1 MGKVVVNSAIHAI
14 KLRKFTN
21 TLLDLLQ
28 YSMQAFIKSIQTNK
42 FLIVELLKQNLF
54 TQYKQSKFS
63 LFWIIFNPFFQ
74 IIIWSILHYSGF
86 LSVGSVQVPYLIYLV
101 AGMILWWF
109 AFNIYESVSTIYS
122 KYSGIILENRFDL
135 SVLIIE
141 AILRQMIFFIIHL
154 IVLFII
160 CIYFKFHFQ
169 SAAILYPLLLLP
181 LLFFSVALGLVFA
194 VWRILAVDLAMIFDK
209 MMALLFFITPI
220 LYKPTYDNP
229 YKPNLDNPLLS
240 YIIRFNPF
248 THLIILPRNALIYG
262 ELPPIIGILVIYI
275 ISFVLMYLSL
285 RYFQRMKF
293 KTIEKLLQ

>member
-141 AILRQMIFFIIHL
+141 AILRQMIFFMIHL

-169 SAAILYPLLLLP
+169 SASILYPVLLLP

-229 YKPNLDNPLLS
+229 YKPNFDNPLLS

-248 THLIILPRNALIYG
+248 THLILLPRNALIYG

-275 ISFVLMYLSL
+275 ISFVCMYLAL
-285 RYFQRMKF
+285 AYFQRMKF

>member
-1 MGKVVVNSAIHAI
+1 MRKVIVNSAIHAI

-63 LFWIIFNPFFQ
+63 LFWILFNPFFQ

-86 LSVGSVQVPYLIYLV
+86 LSVGSVQIPYLIYLV

-109 AFNIYESVSTIYS
+109 GFNIYESVSTIYS

-141 AILRQMIFFIIHL
+141 AILRQLIFFIIHL
-154 IVLFII
+154 IVFFLI
-160 CIYFKFHFQ
+160 CIYLKFHFQ

-181 LLFFSVALGLVFA
+181 LLFFSVTLGLVFA

-209 MMALLFFITPI
+209 VIALLFFITPI

-229 YKPNLDNPLLS
+229 YKPNFDNPLIS
-240 YIIRFNPF
+240 YLIRYNPF
-248 THLIILPRNALIYG
+248 TNLILLPRNAIIYG
-262 ELPPIIGILVIYI
+262 QLPMKLQILMLFIIN
-275 ISFVLMYLSL
+275 FVMMYLAF
-285 RYFQRMKF
+285 RYFHRMKF